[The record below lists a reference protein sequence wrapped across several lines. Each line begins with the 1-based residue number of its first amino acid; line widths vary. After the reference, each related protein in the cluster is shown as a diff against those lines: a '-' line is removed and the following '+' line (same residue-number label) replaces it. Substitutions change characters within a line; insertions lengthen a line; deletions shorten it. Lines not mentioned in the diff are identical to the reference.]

1 MKINSLEVIRMP
13 RGRKKL
19 TPESL
24 EQQINSLDADIEG
37 YQQKIREAKDKRKAL
52 VDQKKKQDLE
62 ALYTTI
68 QSSGRSV
75 EEVLRLLKDQ
85 PDQANS

>member
-1 MKINSLEVIRMP
+1 MP

-24 EQQINSLDADIEG
+24 EQQINSIDAEIEG
-37 YQQKIREAKDKRKAL
+37 YQQKIRDAKGKRKAL
-52 VDQKKKQDLE
+52 VEQKKKQDLE

-85 PDQANS
+85 PDQSNS

>member
-1 MKINSLEVIRMP
+1 MP
-13 RGRKKL
+13 RGRKKV

-37 YQQKIREAKDKRKAL
+37 YQQKIREAKEKRKEL
-52 VDQKKKQDLE
+52 VELKKKQDLE

-85 PDQANS
+85 PDQEKAHP

>member
-1 MKINSLEVIRMP
+1 MNMP
-13 RGRKKL
+13 RGRKKV

-37 YQQKIREAKDKRKAL
+37 YQQKIREAKEKRKEL
-52 VDQKKKQDLE
+52 VELKKKQDLE

-85 PDQANS
+85 PDQEKAHP